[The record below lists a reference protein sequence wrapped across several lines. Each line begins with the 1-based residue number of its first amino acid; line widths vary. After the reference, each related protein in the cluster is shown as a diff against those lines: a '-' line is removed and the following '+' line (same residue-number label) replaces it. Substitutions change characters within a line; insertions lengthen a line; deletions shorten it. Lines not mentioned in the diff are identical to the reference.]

1 MIYRFK
7 ALRDNDLNIDKLLY
21 RPIFDRLF
29 IDKAVILNS
38 LDTDKSINRY
48 GEYLFIGLSL
58 EG

>member
-7 ALRDNDLNIDKLLY
+7 AFRDNDLIIDKLLY

>member
-1 MIYRFK
+1 MIYRFE
-7 ALRDNDLNIDKLLY
+7 AFRDNDLNIDKLLY

>member
-7 ALRDNDLNIDKLLY
+7 AFRDNDLNIDKLLY

-29 IDKAVILNS
+29 IDKAVFLNS

-48 GEYLFIGLSL
+48 GKYLFIGLSL